1 MINLFRITAL
11 LEGGSYILLL
21 FIAVPIKYL
30 LDDPTYVKILGMP
43 HGVLFIAY
51 IFFSIA
57 GKFKYKWGYKDFFI
71 ISSASLIPFGTFY
84 IDSTYIKPF
93 MKQLQ
98 QNKYLKNN
106 RN

>member
-1 MINLFRITAL
+1 MIDLFRITAL
-11 LEGGSYILLL
+11 LEGVSYILLL

-30 LDDPTYVKILGMP
+30 FSDPSYVKLLGMP
-43 HGVLFIAY
+43 HGILFIAY

-57 GKFKYKWGYKDFFI
+57 GKFKYKWGYKDFFV

-84 IDSTYIKPF
+84 VDRTYIKPY

-98 QNKYLKNN
+98 HNEYLK
-106 RN
+106 